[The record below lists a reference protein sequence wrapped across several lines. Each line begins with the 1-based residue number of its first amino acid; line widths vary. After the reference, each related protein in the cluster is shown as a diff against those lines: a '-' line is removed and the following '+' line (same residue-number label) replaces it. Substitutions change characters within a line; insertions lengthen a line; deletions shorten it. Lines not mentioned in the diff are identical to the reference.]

1 MPAKGQKDTH
11 HAAKAVKGGIV
22 VAHLIYN
29 EGWVRIG
36 EIFHCDPST
45 AQRIFERAR
54 QRAGSQELLD
64 ILRNLDEHHPGPS
77 ELYPPGSEV
86 SNLLKDTSQQDEIH
100 QNLPHAAVI
109 QLASQQLGFRIPLTT
124 GERILHKH
132 HEIFKYT
139 PVIKPKLLPY
149 HKAARVELAE
159 WAIPKLER
167 GDIFVF
173 SDEMSVESKKHTQ
186 MPKVSRPKGSN
197 PHDFKRAPPRT
208 FQSFMFWGCIAIGYG
223 TGPCH

>member
-64 ILRNLDEHHPGPS
+64 ILRNLDEHHPGP
-77 ELYPPGSEV
+77 
-86 SNLLKDTSQQDEIH
+86 
-100 QNLPHAAVI
+100 
-109 QLASQQLGFRIPLTT
+109 
-124 GERILHKH
+124 
-132 HEIFKYT
+132 
-139 PVIKPKLLPY
+139 
-149 HKAARVELAE
+149 
-159 WAIPKLER
+159 
-167 GDIFVF
+167 
-173 SDEMSVESKKHTQ
+173 
-186 MPKVSRPKGSN
+186 
-197 PHDFKRAPPRT
+197 
-208 FQSFMFWGCIAIGYG
+208 
-223 TGPCH
+223 